1 MQRAFS
7 VQQKVKTDLGLKKIN
22 VKLNSKFKH
31 NGTRQYAKAVK
42 KYNFKPTRPGPY
54 AGLSQCGLLQQGKQ
68 ILSSKVQAQGAS
80 DGTGKDPAED
90 QQDLLYIAEVDIGTP
105 PQKLMLDF
113 DTGSADLWVFS
124 TELSKSAQQNHTA
137 FDPSKSSTFK
147 KSSSLKWK
155 IQYGDSSTASG
166 DVGTDVVSVGGLPI
180 KNQSVELA
188 STLSDQF
195 LQSPSDG
202 LLGLAWSSI
211 NTITKNHLPSPQP
224 TPIENLISSKTL
236 PQEAQLFTSC
246 FYSTRDANLESFYTL
261 GYIDQDLVT
270 ASGKEIVWT
279 DIDKSQGFWMFPSTT
294 ATING
299 TKVNRSGNT
308 AIADTGT
315 TLCLIDD
322 NTVDALYKTIPGSK
336 YDDTQGGY
344 MIPTTTTVD
353 NLPTF
358 SIAVGTTEFVIQKED
373 IIFGDAQDGYWF
385 GGIQSRGENPF
396 DILGDVFLKSIYA
409 IWDQGNVRFGAV
421 PKIQANQNLGDSNGN
436 GSSTQ

>member
-1 MQRAFS
+1 MQRAFM
-7 VQQKVKTDLGLKKIN
+7 VQQEVKASLGLKKIS
-22 VKLNSKFKH
+22 VKVNDKFKH

-54 AGLSQCGLLQQGKQ
+54 AGLSQCGLVQQGKQ
-68 ILSSKVQAQGAS
+68 LLSSKSTS

-124 TELSKSAQQNHTA
+124 TDLAKNAKKNHTV
-137 FDPSKSSTFK
+137 FDASKSSSFK
-147 KSSSLKWK
+147 KSSSLRWK
-155 IQYGDSSTASG
+155 ISYGDGSTASG
-166 DVGTDVVSVGGLPI
+166 NVGTDVVSIGGLPI
-180 KNQSVELA
+180 QNQAVELA

-211 NTITKNHLPSPQP
+211 NTITKNHLSSPQP
-224 TPIENLISSKTL
+224 TPVENLISSKTL
-236 PQEAQLFTSC
+236 PQDAQLFTSC
-246 FYSTRDANLESFYTL
+246 FYSTRDANSESFYTL
-261 GYIDQDLVT
+261 GYVDQDLVKS
-270 ASGKEIVWT
+270 SGKEIVWT
-279 DIDKSQGFWMFPSTT
+279 DIDNKQGFWMFPSTT

-299 TKVNRSGNT
+299 QKIDRSGNT

-315 TLCLIDD
+315 TLCLISDEA
-322 NTVDALYKTIPGSK
+322 VEALYKTIPGSK
-336 YDDTQGGY
+336 YDDAQGGY
-344 MIPTTTTVD
+344 MIPTTTAVD
-353 NLPTF
+353 KLPTF
-358 SIAVGTTEFVIQKED
+358 SIAVGTNEFVIQKED

-385 GGIQSRGENPF
+385 GGVQSRGENPF

-421 PKIQANQNLGDSNGN
+421 PKIQPTQNLGDGS
-436 GSSTQ
+436 GSSSAQ